1 MQKSLFIRFILNDM
15 EHKKLFYDSKT
26 ILQEIVQAKY
36 SESTDAIDLLKEE
49 GPDHN
54 KSFKVSC
61 TYRQERIRNRYAAV
75 QRKRQ
80 SRMRHTRQF

>member
-1 MQKSLFIRFILNDM
+1 MQKSSSIEFMLNDM
-15 EHKKLFYDSKT
+15 ENKKLFYDSKT

-36 SESTDAIDLLKEE
+36 SESMTYHLLGEE

-54 KSFKVSC
+54 KSFKVSVSD
-61 TYRQERIRNRYAAV
+61 RQERIRNRYAAV

>member
-1 MQKSLFIRFILNDM
+1 MQKSLSTNLCLTIWR
-15 EHKKLFYDSKT
+15 HKKLFYDSKT

-36 SESTDAIDLLKEE
+36 SESMTYHLLGEE

-54 KSFKVSC
+54 KSFKVSVC
-61 TYRQERIRNRYAAV
+61 IGEERIRNRYTAV